1 MRYLL
6 DTNIV
11 SDLVRNPQ
19 GKVAQH
25 IRKVGE
31 AQVCTSIVVA
41 AELRYWATKIGFA
54 AALGPARG
62 VLGALEVLP
71 FETPAD
77 AAYGLLRTRLE
88 QAGRPMGA
96 NDLLIAAQALAFGHV
111 IVTDNEREFA
121 HVEDLRRENWLH
133 EADSVSIGQEPCFR
147 FTRALLRAVLMLS
160 HKDVLCSLT
169 QMDFLCPHR

>member
-19 GKVAQH
+19 GRVAQH

-31 AQVCTSIVVA
+31 AQVCTSIIVA
-41 AELRYWATKIGFA
+41 AGLRYGA
-54 AALGPARG
+54 AKKESHRLSNQLEAVLG
-62 VLGALEVLP
+62 VLAVLP

-88 QAGRPMGA
+88 RAGTPIGA
-96 NDLLIAAQALAFGHV
+96 NDLLIAAQTLSLGYT
-111 IVTDNEREFA
+111 IVTDNEKEFA
-121 HVEDLRRENWLH
+121 RVRNLRHENWLR
-133 EADSVSIGQEPCFR
+133 S
-147 FTRALLRAVLMLS
+147 T
-160 HKDVLCSLT
+160 
-169 QMDFLCPHR
+169 